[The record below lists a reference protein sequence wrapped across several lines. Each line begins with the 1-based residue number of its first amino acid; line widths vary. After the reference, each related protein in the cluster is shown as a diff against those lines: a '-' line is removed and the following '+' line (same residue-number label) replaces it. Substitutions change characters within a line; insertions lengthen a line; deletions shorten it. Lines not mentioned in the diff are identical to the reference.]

1 MAEYEAVIGLEVHA
15 QLKTKSKLFCGCSTT
30 FGEEPNKN
38 TCPVCTGM
46 PGALPVVNK
55 KAVEY
60 ATKMG
65 LAVNCNINLRS
76 RFARKN
82 YFYPDLPKGYQI
94 SQYEEPLA
102 EHGHLEIQVNG
113 VKKKVRIIRIHME
126 DDAGKSLHIQ
136 GENRSLIDLNRT
148 GVPLIEI
155 VSAPDINSPEEAV
168 QYLKELRA
176 ILVYLGICDGNMQ
189 EGSFRCDA
197 NVSVRPKGQT
207 TLGTRT
213 ELKNMNSFKHVQKA
227 LQYEIKRQIELIEDG
242 EKVIQET
249 RLYDEAKGV
258 TRSMRGKEEAHDYRY
273 FPDPDLVPV
282 VISEDELEK
291 WKNELPELPQQKL
304 HRFTKQYE
312 LTYEEAELLTSDKEL
327 ADYFEA
333 VVKEYN
339 HPKEVYKW
347 FQTDVL
353 RELNENNVKITD
365 VKFKPEQ
372 FASLLKLVE
381 SGKISLKIGKDIFPE
396 IFLKGLDPAQYI
408 ADKGL
413 MQISDD
419 SELEKIVDEVLG
431 EFPEEVAAYK
441 NGKKKLISFFMGQVM
456 RKTKGKANPNKVSQL
471 FREKLDNQ

>member
-1 MAEYEAVIGLEVHA
+1 MAEYEPVIGLEVHA
-15 QLKTKSKLFCGCSTT
+15 QLKTKSKLFCSCPTT

-65 LAVNCNINLRS
+65 LAVNCDINLRS

-102 EHGHLEIQVNG
+102 ENGYLEIQVNG
-113 VKKKVRIIRIHME
+113 KKKKIKIIRIHME
-126 DDAGKSLHIQ
+126 DDAGKSIHVQ
-136 GENRSLIDLNRT
+136 GENKTLIDLNRT

-168 QYLKELRA
+168 EYLKELRA

-197 NVSVRPKGQT
+197 NVSVRPKGDIK
-207 TLGTRT
+207 LGTRT
-213 ELKNMNSFKHVQKA
+213 ELKNMNSFKHVQRA

-249 RLYDEAKGV
+249 RLYDEAKGI

-282 VISEDELEK
+282 MISEEELIK
-291 WKNELPELPQQKL
+291 WKSELPELPQQKRQ
-304 HRFTKQYE
+304 RFMEQYN

-327 ADYFEA
+327 ANYFEE

-339 HPKEVYKW
+339 DPKEVYKW

-353 RELNENNVKITD
+353 RELHENNIKITE
-365 VKFKPEQ
+365 VKFGPKQ
-372 FASLLKLVE
+372 FATLLNLVKM
-381 SGKISLKIGKDIFPE
+381 GKISLKIGKDIFPDV
-396 IFLKGLDPAQYI
+396 FVKGLDPEKYI
-408 ADKGL
+408 KDKGL
-413 MQISDD
+413 VQISDD
-419 SELEKIVDEVLG
+419 SELEKIVDEVLQQ
-431 EFPEEVAAYK
+431 FPDEIAAYK
-441 NGKKKLISFFMGQVM
+441 KGKKKLLSFFMGQVM
-456 RKTKGKANPNKVSQL
+456 RKTKGKANPNKVSQI
-471 FREKLDNQ
+471 FRDKLDK